1 MTWTGYEV
9 HMTSDGFDGNLLL
22 EARVTKF
29 GSMFLFVSIKF
40 FPCLVQVNNK
50 MLFDKSNALLTFW
63 LSLYCTVWQ

>member
-1 MTWTGYEV
+1 
-9 HMTSDGFDGNLLL
+9 MTSDGFDGNLLL

-50 MLFDKSNALLTFW
+50 MLFDKSKALLTF
-63 LSLYCTVWQ
+63 

>member
-1 MTWTGYEV
+1 MTGTGYEV

-40 FPCLVQVNNK
+40 FPCLVQANNK
-50 MLFDKSNALLTFW
+50 MLFDKSKVLLTFW
-63 LSLYCTVWQ
+63 LSLYCTV

>member
-1 MTWTGYEV
+1 MTGTGYEV

-40 FPCLVQVNNK
+40 FPCLVQANNK
-50 MLFDKSNALLTFW
+50 MLFDKSKALSTFW
-63 LSLYCTVWQ
+63 LSLYCTV